1 MADSLSLLNKKA
13 CRELALRWG
22 KDKRKG
28 WAPTR
33 VSASFVDDVEA
44 RVRLLITK
52 AVDRH
57 RSVGKTIKDF
67 V

>member
-1 MADSLSLLNKKA
+1 MSESLLNKKA

-22 KDKRKG
+22 RDKRKG
-28 WAPTR
+28 WRPER
-33 VSASFVDDVEA
+33 VGKQFLDDLEA
-44 RVRLLITK
+44 CVRLRITR

-67 V
+67 L